1 MFYFFARD
9 KQDGLL
15 TRYPNLKRDEV
26 SEILKCFWRTN
37 MQIMRWKYCIT
48 FYVFY
53 NKQEDRAPLT
63 QTQKV
68 LLLMEICFPSEP
80 FPLCM
85 RLMAEASKRIP
96 HLQIKIPILPSGA
109 CDILAL
115 GTYMAALKACL
126 KSLDE
131 EQRAELDYYNALNNL
146 SDIEKDQVC
155 YNVVLEKARERMLV
169 IQDITEKSS
178 LCMHELKERL
188 RVTHASADQSAIL
201 LEHFREMSGSLLN
214 IRKFHNTLIGAIR
227 GMIQAKKLSKV
238 TLTSDVQIRQ

>member
-1 MFYFFARD
+1 MSLIRKDQDENNGSVLVEMRKLFMDESWEMLVSLWKHMFYFFARD

-85 RLMAEASKRIP
+85 RLMAEASK
-96 HLQIKIPILPSGA
+96 K
-109 CDILAL
+109 
-115 GTYMAALKACL
+115 
-126 KSLDE
+126 
-131 EQRAELDYYNALNNL
+131 
-146 SDIEKDQVC
+146 
-155 YNVVLEKARERMLV
+155 
-169 IQDITEKSS
+169 
-178 LCMHELKERL
+178 
-188 RVTHASADQSAIL
+188 
-201 LEHFREMSGSLLN
+201 
-214 IRKFHNTLIGAIR
+214 NT
-227 GMIQAKKLSKV
+227 
-238 TLTSDVQIRQ
+238 TFTN